1 METWRADQGAR
12 KSIDRFGARDF
23 SSPTMGGGPGADLQ
37 VSHAAPGVAG
47 CVGEHPAA
55 GDQLLVVV
63 KGRAHGD
70 QGR

>member
-1 METWRADQGAR
+1 
-12 KSIDRFGARDF
+12 
-23 SSPTMGGGPGADLQ
+23 MGGGPGADLQ

-63 KGRAHGD
+63 
-70 QGR
+70 